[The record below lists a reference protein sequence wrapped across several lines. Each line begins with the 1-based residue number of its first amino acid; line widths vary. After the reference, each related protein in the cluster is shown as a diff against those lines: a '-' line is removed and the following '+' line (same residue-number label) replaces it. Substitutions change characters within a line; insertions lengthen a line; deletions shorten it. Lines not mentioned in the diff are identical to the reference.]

1 MSLKVVV
8 EKIEKVCGVL
18 SLFTISILLY
28 LIIFKSP
35 QRLGVYKYLMI
46 YLSIFEL
53 IYASLNFWAPSQ
65 IYTKDSGF
73 LVAMDQKLMVFPVGM
88 CNLLYFF
95 MFGTSLANF
104 GVHFIYRFLAVN
116 GNKEWTSFNATR
128 VFIWITCPLFLGI
141 VYTISTYMFFGMNE
155 ATEQFMRLKVLQ
167 NDSIVNLS
175 FIGFYIYPVDRN
187 GKEYVNWHSIFGL
200 TAVSTLITISISIML
215 YFGTRC
221 YTKLHSFTEISTVSH
236 HYRSIQNQ
244 LFFALVI
251 QAAIPLGLMHLPST
265 IIAITCFMNSA
276 PESLGPVTAIFISF
290 YPVLDPLPNIFII
303 KSYRNAFLKF
313 QTCC

>member
-8 EKIEKVCGVL
+8 EKIEKVCGIL
-18 SLFTISILLY
+18 SVFTISILLY

-65 IYTKDSGF
+65 IYTKDLGF
-73 LVAMDQKLMVFPVGM
+73 LVAMDQKLMIFPVGM

-95 MFGTSLANF
+95 MFGTSLSNF

-116 GNKEWTSFNATR
+116 GNKEWTCFNATR
-128 VFIWITCPLFLGI
+128 VFIWITDPLILGM

-155 ATEQFMRLKVLQ
+155 ATEQFMREKVLQ
-167 NDSIVNLS
+167 NDSIDNLS
-175 FIGFYIYPVDRN
+175 FIGFYIYP
-187 GKEYVNWHSIFGL
+187 
-200 TAVSTLITISISIML
+200 TISISMML

-276 PESLGPVTAIFISF
+276 PEALGPVTAIFISF

-303 KSYRNAFLKF
+303 KSYRNAFLNLIFCWKPRLSETSLQAVSSF
-313 QTCC
+313 NAVSKSIV